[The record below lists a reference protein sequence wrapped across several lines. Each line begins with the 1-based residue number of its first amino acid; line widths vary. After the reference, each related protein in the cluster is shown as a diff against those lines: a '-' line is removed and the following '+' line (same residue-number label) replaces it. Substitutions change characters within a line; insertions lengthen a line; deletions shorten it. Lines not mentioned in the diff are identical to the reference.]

1 MKIFNEILMKLR
13 CYYGKIYKTNY
24 LEDIMKFLWTTL
36 LVNNMDE
43 SLSFYEDIIGL
54 KLIDRFQAGP
64 GMEIS
69 FLGEGE
75 TKVELICNEN
85 FKSLDTGNRVTLG
98 FKVESL
104 DETIEFIKEKEI
116 NIVTGPVQPNP
127 SIKYFIIQDPNGV
140 KIQFAEQING

>member
-1 MKIFNEILMKLR
+1 
-13 CYYGKIYKTNY
+13 
-24 LEDIMKFLWTTL
+24 MKFLWTTI

-43 SLSFYEDIIGL
+43 SLKFYEEIVGI
-54 KLIDRFQAGP
+54 KLVDRFPAGP

-85 FKSLDTGNRVTLG
+85 LKKLDAGSRVTLG

-104 DETIEFIKEKEI
+104 VEKINFIKEKGI
-116 NIVTGPVQPNP
+116 NIITGPVQPNP
-127 SIKYFIIQDPNGV
+127 SIKYFIIRDPNGV
-140 KIQFAEQING
+140 KIQFAELSK

>member
-1 MKIFNEILMKLR
+1 
-13 CYYGKIYKTNY
+13 
-24 LEDIMKFLWTTL
+24 MKFLWTRI

-43 SLSFYEDIIGL
+43 SLKFYEEIVGI
-54 KLIDRFQAGP
+54 KLVDRFPAGP

-85 FKSLDTGNRVTLG
+85 LKKLDAGSRVTLG

-104 DETIEFIKEKEI
+104 DEKISFIKEKGI
-116 NIVTGPVQPNP
+116 NIITGPIQPNP
-127 SIKYFIIQDPNGV
+127 SIKYFIIKDPNGV
-140 KIQFAEQING
+140 KIQFAEKTAK

>member
-1 MKIFNEILMKLR
+1 
-13 CYYGKIYKTNY
+13 
-24 LEDIMKFLWTTL
+24 MKFLWTTI

-43 SLSFYEDIIGL
+43 SLKFYEEITGL
-54 KLIDRFQAGP
+54 KLVNRFQAGP

-85 FKSLDTGNRVTLG
+85 LKRLDAGNRVTLG

-104 DETIEFIKEKEI
+104 DEMI
-116 NIVTGPVQPNP
+116 NIVKEKGINIITGPVQSNP

-140 KIQFAEQING
+140 KIQFAEQMNG

>member
-1 MKIFNEILMKLR
+1 
-13 CYYGKIYKTNY
+13 
-24 LEDIMKFLWTTL
+24 MKFLWTTI

-43 SLSFYEDIIGL
+43 SLKFYEEIVGI
-54 KLIDRFQAGP
+54 KLVDRFPAGP

-85 FKSLDTGNRVTLG
+85 LKKLDAGSRVTLG

-104 DETIEFIKEKEI
+104 VEKINFIKEKGI
-116 NIVTGPVQPNP
+116 NIITGPVQPNP
-127 SIKYFIIQDPNGV
+127 SIKYFIIKDPNGV
-140 KIQFAEQING
+140 KIQFAEKTAK